1 MEKPVAVHTAAMT
14 ADATNAE
21 TTLFEGNP
29 ALVPNAWA
37 LLVSVLTVG
46 LALLYFL
53 IRSKQVHY
61 KITTQRV
68 IIEKGLFS
76 KRMDQIDTYRIND
89 YVVERPFGQRMLGTG
104 NIVLTSIDRSTPE
117 VRIEDIKTD
126 VLALYESLRKATED
140 QKLRR
145 GVRTLDANEH
155 LS

>member
-1 MEKPVAVHTAAMT
+1 MT
-14 ADATNAE
+14 TDTNAE
-21 TTLFEGNP
+21 ATLFEGNP

-46 LALLYFL
+46 IALLYFL
-53 IRSKQVHY
+53 VKSRQTHY

-89 YVVERPFGQRMLGTG
+89 YVVERPLGQRMLGTG
-104 NIVLTSIDRSTPE
+104 NIVLTSLDRSTPE

-126 VLALYESLRKATED
+126 VLSLYESLRKATEE
-140 QKLRR
+140 QKQRR

-155 LS
+155 IS